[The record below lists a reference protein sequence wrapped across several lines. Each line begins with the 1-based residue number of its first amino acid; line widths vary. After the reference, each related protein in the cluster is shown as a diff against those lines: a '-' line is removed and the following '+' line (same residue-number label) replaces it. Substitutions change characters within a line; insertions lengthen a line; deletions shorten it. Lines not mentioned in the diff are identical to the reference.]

1 MTERIDRMKIKR
13 PPERDID
20 FQVDTIAVND
30 PTWAAAYFS
39 PSVNTVTTNY
49 RPGDEAGNDFN
60 QRDNVL
66 IHEQKHRDNR
76 AAGIYQ
82 YAVSSEQA
90 YKINMHDEIS
100 ATMSELIF
108 LRQKYIETGDISVF
122 DDKGS
127 FFKFY
132 KEAVQK
138 GEIKPG
144 SPYQED
150 FDKDMA
156 LIVNGTRN
164 EWEKKYSKLYND
176 NSMWDARNTA
186 DRSGKYAEYY
196 DQNYQRAMK
205 IAYNI
210 GGVDFTKYMDR
221 DANIPEIGKFDLKC
235 MDSDKYSHQ
244 DLAKEFGIP
253 AYDGSMSLE
262 QYQKLVQHKLTMD
275 KFMEN
280 SIFDVPQDYADLLA
294 FQQKLYDN
302 PDWPYRDNLK
312 EMLDEHT
319 KDFNKAYKSINQNLV
334 AAAVKSAA
342 REYAEQGKALPPAND
357 AAYNAAVD
365 KIYTYPVKLKGD
377 VNYEG
382 NFSLRKTLCDEKM
395 LNTKLPKEAEKV
407 QNMSG
412 WERNFR
418 KYMGFMGVP
427 DNLQNNAVNNMED
440 KNGFV
445 KGAGTVCVGI
455 GAPFI
460 GAFSWC
466 KKKLSSDEKV
476 ENKPIHDVNKNA
488 PEYRK
493 WEDKDGSRVSEVQH
507 RRLPD
512 MTADIIQKPTTSYA
526 LLAQAE
532 KQKGQE
538 NGVAAAAKEK
548 AVPVAEVD
556 DADKAKMIKI
566 IEYMNKINGAGKAID
581 AAPTVDAL
589 CDKYGDKAATLLL
602 YAVNEPYKYA
612 EYIGDKSIKTS
623 RAALQHLC
631 SLEGEKEQLAIK
643 GAEEKAAGREPSV
656 QQRQNLQNQTTVHS
670 DKADSAR
677 AAAESVKAGHSRVTA
692 MRDKL
697 RQGHVEQNDNPRVD
711 NRAAAAERLRFEQS
725 SRAHAGNRQPIT
737 AEAMRRLM
745 DEQRVYQ

>member
-1 MTERIDRMKIKR
+1 MDSL
-13 PPERDID
+13 P
-20 FQVDTIAVND
+20 
-30 PTWAAAYFS
+30 
-39 PSVNTVTTNY
+39 
-49 RPGDEAGNDFN
+49 
-60 QRDNVL
+60 
-66 IHEQKHRDNR
+66 HEQKHRDNYS
-76 AAGIYQ
+76 AGMYE

-90 YKINMHDEIS
+90 YKLNMHDEIS
-100 ATMSELIF
+100 ANIASLIV
-108 LRQKYIETGDISVF
+108 LRQKYIETGDLSVF
-122 DDKGS
+122 NYNGGDDRYS
-127 FFKFY
+127 FY
-132 KEAVQK
+132 AEAVK
-138 GEIKPG
+138 NGTVKPG

-150 FDKDMA
+150 FDKEMA
-156 LIVNGTRN
+156 LIVNGTRDM
-164 EWEKKYSKLYND
+164 WERNFAEVYN
-176 NSMWDARNTA
+176 NQNMSYAECYA

-196 DQNYQRAMK
+196 DENYQRAMK

-244 DLAKEFGIP
+244 DLAKEFDIP

-262 QYQKLVQHKLTMD
+262 QYQKLVQHKLAMD
-275 KFMEN
+275 KFIEN
-280 SIFDVPQDYADLLA
+280 RPSWRENAEDFLKDIA
-294 FQQKLYDN
+294 FNQMLYDN
-302 PDWPYRDNLK
+302 PDGAEYLSPEEAKSGAK
-312 EMLDEHT
+312 EFLEMDRNN
-319 KDFNKAYKSINQNLV
+319 FNEAYKSINQNLV

-427 DNLQNNAVNNMED
+427 DNLQNNAVNNMGD

-493 WEDKDGSRVSEVQH
+493 WEDKDGSRVSEVQNEKMLDL
-507 RRLPD
+507 RKD
-512 MTADIIQKPTTSYA
+512 VIQKPTTSYA

-548 AVPVAEVD
+548 AVPVAEAD

-656 QQRQNLQNQTTVHS
+656 QQRQNLQNQTAVHS
-670 DKADSAR
+670 DKADSAQ

-697 RQGHVEQNDNPRVD
+697 RQGHVEQNDNTRVD